1 MWCVVAFQSAWL
13 SVNQCS
19 QICSHGHRNKKKEP
33 ITGHH
38 TLFNRL
44 YHVPWTSKA
53 SGEGGWATED
63 DQGLSCVRAGSFCE
77 LISLRVA
84 HSSQITQHDGGIQMT
99 QFIMITMMVVSQ
111 QGLGL
116 MNQAQIPVWGC
127 CSSWSLAPWP
137 CSFILLPWFGI
148 IGPGL
153 ILHCPPSLQD
163 IDLSLDLVVWWY
175 KGEHMPKY
183 TQFIQ

>member
-1 MWCVVAFQSAWL
+1 MVTETRRKSQSQAITL
-13 SVNQCS
+13 YLT
-19 QICSHGHRNKKKEP
+19 HFTMYLGHPRPQGKEANP
-33 ITGHH
+33 
-38 TLFNRL
+38 
-44 YHVPWTSKA
+44 
-53 SGEGGWATED
+53 ED

-84 HSSQITQHDGGIQMT
+84 YSSQITQDDGGIQMT
-99 QFIMITMMVVSQ
+99 QFIMITMMAVSQ

-127 CSSWSLAPWP
+127 CISWSLAPWP
-137 CSFILLPWFGI
+137 CFFILLPRFGI

-175 KGEHMPKY
+175 KGEHMHKY